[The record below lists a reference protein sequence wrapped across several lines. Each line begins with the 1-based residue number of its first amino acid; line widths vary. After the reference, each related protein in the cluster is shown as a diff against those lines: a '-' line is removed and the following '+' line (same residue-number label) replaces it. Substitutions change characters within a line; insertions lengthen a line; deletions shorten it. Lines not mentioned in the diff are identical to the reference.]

1 MTEELRPYLYL
12 IGAFA
17 LVLLNGFFVAAE
29 FAVVKVR
36 SSRLDEIAR
45 KGNFAAKSA
54 QHAVQNLEGYLSA
67 AQLGITLASLGLGW
81 VGEPAFAQLIEPVL
95 GSLGVTSERVIHTV
109 SITIAFTLISALHLV
124 LGEQAPKLMA
134 IQKAES
140 TILAL
145 AVPLRACYYVF
156 YPFLRVLNA
165 ASNGLLRLIGITP
178 VHGENLVHSEEEL
191 RIILAESAKVGAV
204 SGLKRRLLDNVF
216 TYTRRTAQEIMV
228 PRNEIVFLSL
238 ARLWEENLSIIRTQQ
253 HTRYPL
259 CTLSLDHVV
268 GMVHLKDVFHAGEE
282 IKLTEDL
289 VKLKRDILFVPE
301 TTTLDQLQ
309 RQFQQK
315 RVHIAIVVD
324 EYGGTAGLVS
334 LEDVLEELVG
344 EIQDEFDREE
354 SKIQRTPEGD
364 LVDGL
369 LLVEEANA
377 QLGLELEETEART
390 IGGYLTAVL
399 GRIPRVGDTIAVG
412 NRELRVVEMKNRRVA
427 RILVRKLSGESREAR
442 P

>member
-1 MTEELRPYLYL
+1 
-12 IGAFA
+12 
-17 LVLLNGFFVAAE
+17 
-29 FAVVKVR
+29 
-36 SSRLDEIAR
+36 
-45 KGNFAAKSA
+45 
-54 QHAVQNLEGYLSA
+54 
-67 AQLGITLASLGLGW
+67 
-81 VGEPAFAQLIEPVL
+81 
-95 GSLGVTSERVIHTV
+95 
-109 SITIAFTLISALHLV
+109 
-124 LGEQAPKLMA
+124 
-134 IQKAES
+134 
-140 TILAL
+140 
-145 AVPLRACYYVF
+145 
-156 YPFLRVLNA
+156 
-165 ASNGLLRLIGITP
+165 
-178 VHGENLVHSEEEL
+178 
-191 RIILAESAKVGAV
+191 
-204 SGLKRRLLDNVF
+204 
-216 TYTRRTAQEIMV
+216 MV

-238 ARLWEENLSIIRTQQ
+238 ARSWEENLSTIRTQQ

-268 GMVHLKDVFHAGEE
+268 GMVHLKDVFHAGDE
-282 IKLTEDL
+282 IKQTEDL

-377 QLGLELEETEART
+377 QLGLELEEAEART

-412 NRELRVVEMKNRRVA
+412 HRELRVVEMKNRRVA
-427 RILVRKLSGESREAR
+427 RILVRKLSGESQEAR